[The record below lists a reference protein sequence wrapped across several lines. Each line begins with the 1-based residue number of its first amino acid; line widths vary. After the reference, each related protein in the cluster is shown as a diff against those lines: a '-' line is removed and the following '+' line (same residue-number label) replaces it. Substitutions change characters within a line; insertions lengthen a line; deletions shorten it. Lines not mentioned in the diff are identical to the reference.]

1 MGLIRLTTLL
11 FTYVSSRRLTFL
23 ALVIVVWLLCSRLP
37 GLDLYANQQVVR
49 DHGRGENGGRFL
61 YVSPFRHNPDLEYER
76 KLANALQELEK
87 PVLDQQGGNNVA
99 ENRIWQIAKDESQRG
114 PDSAYLQER
123 NPGWGYTLMSDAKAS
138 KFVAEKFA
146 AIPEIAQIYESYPYH
161 VLRADLLRYLLLYY
175 YGGFYA
181 DMDIYPARPINE
193 CPALQSILKP
203 SMDASI
209 DSANVSLVLG
219 VELDEPYASPQT
231 MRYWRWTRS
240 YGLIQYTMYAPRRFS
255 PLLREIIVRCLSH
268 TRQYYRQ
275 HSGLLSRF
283 SYDKNA
289 ILGITGPD
297 VLTDAVLDALSAS
310 LPGSHPFV
318 QKSVG
323 MDQDTGDLAAPV
335 GKMERRVTWAP
346 FHDLHEP
353 LCVDASEAVPETPM
367 GGLCVVP
374 ISVWGNGQRH
384 SKAEGFNS
392 PHACL
397 NHRFGGSWKKGWR
410 ERLFG

>member
-1 MGLIRLTTLL
+1 MGLGRIINSL
-11 FTYVSSRRLTFL
+11 FTYVSTRRLTVL
-23 ALVIVVWLLCSRLP
+23 ALVILAWLLCSLHP
-37 GLDLYANQQVVR
+37 SLDLYANQQALKEPR
-49 DHGRGENGGRFL
+49 EDEYKARFL
-61 YVSPFRHNPDLEYER
+61 YTSSFRRNPDLEYER
-76 KLANALQELEK
+76 RLANALQELERA
-87 PVLDQQGGNNVA
+87 VLERHKGNSVA
-99 ENRIWQIAKDESQRG
+99 EDRIWQIAKDASQRG
-114 PDSAYLQER
+114 PDSIYLQER
-123 NPGWGYTLMSDAKAS
+123 NPGWAYTLVSDAEAS
-138 KFVAEKFA
+138 KFVADKFS
-146 AIPEIAQIYESYPYH
+146 AIPEIAQVYESYPYH

-193 CPALQSILKP
+193 CPALQSIPKP
-203 SMDASI
+203 TVDDPMHSG
-209 DSANVSLVLG
+209 NVSLVVG
-219 VELDEPYASPQT
+219 VELDEPYASPKT
-231 MRYWRWTRS
+231 MRFWHWTRS

-268 TRQYYRQ
+268 SRQYNQQ
-275 HSGLLSRF
+275 HGGILGRF
-283 SYDKNA
+283 SYNKNA

-297 VLTDAVLDALSAS
+297 VLTDAILDALSSS
-310 LPGSHPFV
+310 LPASHPFV

-323 MDQDTGDLAAPV
+323 VDQDIGDLISSE
-335 GKMERRVTWAP
+335 GKIQRRVTWAP
-346 FHDLHEP
+346 FHDLSEP
-353 LCVDASEAVPETPM
+353 ICADATESIPGTPM